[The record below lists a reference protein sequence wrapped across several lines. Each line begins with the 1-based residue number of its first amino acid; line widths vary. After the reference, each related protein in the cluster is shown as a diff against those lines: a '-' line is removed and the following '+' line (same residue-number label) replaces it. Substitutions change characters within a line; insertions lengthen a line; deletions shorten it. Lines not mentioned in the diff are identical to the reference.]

1 MAKKKK
7 KSKKSISILN
17 EVDKVIEGTYSNIR
31 EEIEDIQLKLNIA
44 EQKAKKAAKKIAKK
58 KRASKKDFYDANE
71 LRTKVRKEIIEES
84 FEKKGL
90 LDRITST
97 LQDMGPIVVIIARL
111 IASLISCILS
121 IDIVKVMVKPETL
134 KKMDTVYKKAMA
146 VM

>member
-7 KSKKSISILN
+7 KTKKSISILN

>member
-1 MAKKKK
+1 MGVIKYNKHDLEKL
-7 KSKKSISILN
+7 IF
-17 EVDKVIEGTYSNIR
+17 EDKLSYIAIGKIYGVSSNAI
-31 EEIEDIQLKLNIA
+31 
-44 EQKAKKAAKKIAKK
+44 KKAAKKIAKK

-97 LQDMGPIVVIIARL
+97 LQDMGPIVVIIERL